1 MILTRLQ
8 KPIHWL
14 SFVVLGALSLQA
26 TGQSKDLQA
35 SSQASINLAET
46 QIVGGEVAR
55 PQNWPWM
62 TAYVFVSQ
70 SIQTSLTVNNVSF
83 ATTHFSNAPS
93 GTTRGPIASCGD
105 GQQSCTGVQNSIC
118 LIERGSITFAEK
130 ALNCEAQGG
139 IGVIIYNNT
148 DGQINGTV
156 GTTFTGRIPMVGVT
170 RETGNTLLN
179 SIGAIA
185 NISVAPNSFAT
196 QNASCGGTF
205 LGDKWVLTAAH
216 CVDSPQSRF
225 FRMNVG
231 EFDLSDGATNATPI
245 ANIFIHPDYDEDAIN
260 NDIALVELTQ
270 SINAPAVTLANETLT
285 RQMTTSRS
293 PAIVAGWGGR
303 EGFAPGEGPTSNF
316 PNQLHRVEL
325 NLLTNEDC
333 STQLR
338 NQRVSR
344 NGVTDAMICATS
356 AEQRGSCQGDSGG
369 PLVVNTGSGVQ
380 QVGIVSFGFGCADP
394 RFPGGYTR
402 VARFIDWIDTITGG
416 IAINQLQD
424 FGVMPAG
431 RVTTETLTVSNNS
444 TRPTGISFTIN
455 GDSQFSID
463 SSTCQV
469 LAPNQSCSVQVSYSP
484 TSAGENTAELVVNS
498 VIQEILTSSSR
509 LTGVSVPAAANL
521 NGIAG
526 PANPQIEWFSGGAA
540 VWTANQTSGVES
552 GNIGDRQDSI
562 LLAKMTGPG
571 ELSFDWGVSSEE
583 NSDDP
588 TNPFDV
594 LELYVNGQLI
604 EFISGEVAVS
614 PYVDNAGLLNLPA
627 GVNTVYWIYSK
638 DASLVEGED
647 KGFIRNVTY
656 VSDVPITLPAPQ
668 PTPSPAPSPAP
679 PSTSSSSGGGTTYWL
694 LIIGLLA
701 LGLRKNRKV

>member
-1 MILTRLQ
+1 MTKPRLL
-8 KPIHWL
+8 KYSVFSL
-14 SFVVLGALSLQA
+14 SIFASLVYSHGLYAEIKGFLPSTQA
-26 TGQSKDLQA
+26 RT
-35 SSQASINLAET
+35 NLAQT
-46 QIVGGEVAR
+46 QIVGGEVADQ
-55 PQNWPWM
+55 QNWPWM
-62 TAYVFVSQ
+62 TAYVLVSQ
-70 SIQTSLTVNNVSF
+70 FIPTSLNIDSDNFNSSF
-83 ATTHFSNAPS
+83 FSSGPS
-93 GTTRGPIASCGD
+93 GTATGELASCAD
-105 GQQSCTGVQNSIC
+105 GRQPCTDVQNKIC
-118 LIERGSITFAEK
+118 LIERGTITFAEK
-130 ALNCEAQGG
+130 ALNCEEQGG
-139 IGVIIYNNT
+139 AGVIIYNNT
-148 DGQINGTV
+148 EGRISGTV
-156 GTTFTGRIPMVGVT
+156 GTDFIGRIPIVSVS
-170 RETGNTLLN
+170 REDGELLLN
-179 SIGAIA
+179 RIGEIA
-185 NISVAPNSFAT
+185 NISVSPNAFVNQRT
-196 QNASCGGTF
+196 SCGGTF
-205 LGDKWVLTAAH
+205 LGEKWVLTAAH
-216 CVDSPQSRF
+216 CVDSDDTAD

-333 STQLR
+333 TAQLR
-338 NQRVSR
+338 SERVSR

-444 TRPTGISFTIN
+444 TQSTGISFTIT
-455 GDSQFSID
+455 GDRQFSID

-469 LAPNQSCSVQVSYSP
+469 LAPNQSCSVLVSYSP
-484 TSAGENTAELVVNS
+484 TSAGQSTAELVVNS
-498 VIQEILTSSSR
+498 SVQGVLTSSSR
-509 LTGVSVPAAANL
+509 LTGISVPAATNL

-594 LELYVNGQLI
+594 LELYINGQLI

-638 DASLVEGED
+638 DASLEEGED

-656 VSDVPITLPAPQ
+656 VSDVPIPLPAPQ
-668 PTPSPAPSPAP
+668 PNPSPTPAP